1 MICSLCLYVPGG
13 KNILSL
19 LLASL
24 FSCGGVTV
32 TKGSFIL
39 ISGLE
44 DSIPVRKDTSAQDG
58 EQKQSWRGLSVK
70 QRPLMHFDGST
81 QIHSFHSHNYINRSG
96 LFRRYGPSQGY
107 QTIDMKCSTFT
118 MSQWITYVWVWD
130 EEYGWKVSVLIIY
143 HFPPFLKL
151 YFHVFIEAISCVPFH
166 MHDLLPHVMK
176 RKGRRGIKLL
186 VHLFII
192 YYFLLN
198 KGQSVCTT

>member
-58 EQKQSWRGLSVK
+58 EQKQS
-70 QRPLMHFDGST
+70 
-81 QIHSFHSHNYINRSG
+81 
-96 LFRRYGPSQGY
+96 
-107 QTIDMKCSTFT
+107 
-118 MSQWITYVWVWD
+118 
-130 EEYGWKVSVLIIY
+130 
-143 HFPPFLKL
+143 
-151 YFHVFIEAISCVPFH
+151 
-166 MHDLLPHVMK
+166 
-176 RKGRRGIKLL
+176 
-186 VHLFII
+186 
-192 YYFLLN
+192 
-198 KGQSVCTT
+198 